1 MTRPNLET
9 ELASILNDLTPEE
22 RRLLSKATPADWAKA
37 GAELVVDPSF
47 WGEIAGAF
55 AEGMAR
61 GFDKRR

>member
-9 ELASILNDLTPEE
+9 ELINALNDLTPEE
-22 RRLLSKATPADWAKA
+22 RRLLAKATPKDWAEA

-47 WGEIAGAF
+47 WGELAAAF
-55 AEGMAR
+55 TEGLAR